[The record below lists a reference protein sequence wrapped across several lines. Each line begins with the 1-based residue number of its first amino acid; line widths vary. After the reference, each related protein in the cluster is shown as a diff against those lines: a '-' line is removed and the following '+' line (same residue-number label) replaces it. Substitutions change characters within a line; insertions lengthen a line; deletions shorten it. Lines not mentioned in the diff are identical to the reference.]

1 MDGMPHGNRPDPQ
14 PLTDH
19 GFGNRN
25 RVEGEY
31 GIVPGGN
38 RPEVGPHPVVE
49 DVPVHRLDG
58 FARSV
63 YDDRPA
69 PLADQQIGHQR
80 DVLDVIE
87 MAVREEDVVD
97 PQDLVELQ
105 GRSDRARV
113 HAQRAV
119 DEETGGLVPGE
130 LSAVTAEDANL
141 HVASFS
147 NPRLRRATSV
157 SSAPIFPRARAG
169 ASSITSDFGGRQ
181 FRPGTLAGGKSPTC
195 RAVPVAALLRNGSR
209 NRRSAVGCDRRHRPP
224 HASGSPRGG
233 PTEVRLTTCWL
244 RSDTDL
250 AVDNTRQF
258 RAAPRRPPR
267 RASPLAHGLAASG
280 APSFL
285 LERR

>member
-1 MDGMPHGNRPDPQ
+1 MDRMPHGNRPDPE
-14 PLTDH
+14 PLTND

-38 RPEVGPHPVVE
+38 RPEVRPHPVVE
-49 DVPVHRLDG
+49 DIPVHRLDG

-69 PLADQQIGHQR
+69 PLADQQVGHQR

-105 GRSDRARV
+105 GRRDRARGA
-113 HAQRAV
+113 AQGV
-119 DEETGGLVPGE
+119 VGEETGGLGPGE
-130 LSAVTAEDANL
+130 LAAVTAEDATL
-141 HVASFS
+141 HVAPFS

-169 ASSITSDFGGRQ
+169 ASSITSDFAGGQ
-181 FRPGTLAGGKSPTC
+181 FCPGTLAGGKSPTC
-195 RAVPVAALLRNGSR
+195 RAVPR
-209 NRRSAVGCDRRHRPP
+209 
-224 HASGSPRGG
+224 RGG
-233 PTEVRLTTCWL
+233 FAKR
-244 RSDTDL
+244 
-250 AVDNTRQF
+250 
-258 RAAPRRPPR
+258 
-267 RASPLAHGLAASG
+267 
-280 APSFL
+280 
-285 LERR
+285 